1 MKSTDRSRIFE
12 ETNPEVFRA
21 VPVKK
26 HSAEI
31 EERPKGEQ
39 TALSVRF
46 LPFLLY
52 DVFFGLRN
60 HFEQFHD
67 DRRSFR
73 KAAENRIR
81 YFSVGNMIVYV
92 KQKIAGNLIPDSDR
106 RVSQSAG
113 GDVSSQSAAADGVD
127 THGLSAESEGTR
139 SPSPPIAR
147 APLLRC
153 PPTAVKRPSAAQ
165 PSDRIP
171 RETAPRER
179 RPNETAP
186 IATTP

>member
-1 MKSTDRSRIFE
+1 
-12 ETNPEVFRA
+12 
-21 VPVKK
+21 
-26 HSAEI
+26 
-31 EERPKGEQ
+31 
-39 TALSVRF
+39 
-46 LPFLLY
+46 
-52 DVFFGLRN
+52 
-60 HFEQFHD
+60 
-67 DRRSFR
+67 
-73 KAAENRIR
+73 
-81 YFSVGNMIVYV
+81 MIVYV

-127 THGLSAESEGTR
+127 THGLSAESEDAAR
-139 SPSPPIAR
+139 CAPKNDPASPPIAR
-147 APLLRC
+147 DPAAM